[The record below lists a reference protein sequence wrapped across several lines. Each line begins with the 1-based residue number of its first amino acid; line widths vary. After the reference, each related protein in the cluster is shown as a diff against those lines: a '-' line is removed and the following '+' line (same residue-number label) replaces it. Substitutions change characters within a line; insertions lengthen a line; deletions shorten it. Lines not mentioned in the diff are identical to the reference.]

1 MKKHCLLLLLIFFVS
16 NTGFAA
22 NNPLS
27 VWLTGHTNEEMAIIR
42 DLTQTLF
49 TSLTGISVSFL
60 NLSWSDFENR
70 FLMAAAV
77 GETPDVGGAGA
88 MFLPE
93 LGLRGA
99 LIDLS
104 TMSDFKQVKARTYQ
118 SFYRSLEYKGL
129 TFGIPYYAT
138 ASIAFQR
145 DDLLKELGVSTI
157 STWDELK
164 KVLPKMQVKGTN
176 FSFQWFLTE
185 SLHFDVNMIM
195 WQIGADDYN
204 ADLTKSGYDSREC
217 LLAFKDYTELYT
229 KYKIPKDIPV
239 LQAFST
245 GELALTIQYLSF
257 YQNLTLAAPQISGKW
272 SMVPAP
278 GYLIKNK
285 LCQTTSGG
293 SPALG
298 IFKLSNKKKEAWQF
312 ISWFTEEKTQAEL
325 YNRIRKKLASSIFI
339 PANKNAIL
347 LSDLDK
353 DLAKIFNTTLENCTC
368 SVYGLVAPK
377 HRRRYLL
384 MAAQKA
390 ILNNV
395 EPETAIKEAAN
406 EHNEE
411 IRRKQVEYDRYI
423 KKLLNQN

>member
-1 MKKHCLLLLLIFFVS
+1 MPKYCLLLLLVFFVS
-16 NTGFAA
+16 NISLAT
-22 NNPLS
+22 NNSIS

-42 DLTQTLF
+42 ELTKSLF
-49 TSLTGISVSFL
+49 TTQTGISVSFD

-99 LIDLS
+99 LIDLR
-104 TMSDFKQVKARTYQ
+104 TMADFKQVKSRTYQ

-145 DDLLKELGVSTI
+145 DDLLKELGVNTI
-157 STWDELK
+157 DTWDELK
-164 KVLPKMQVKGTN
+164 KVLPKMQIKGTN
-176 FSFQWFLTE
+176 FSLQWFLTE
-185 SLHFDVNMIM
+185 SLHFDVNMMM

-204 ADLTKSGYDSREC
+204 TDLTKSGYDSYEC
-217 LLAFKDYTELYT
+217 LLAFRDYTELYT

-257 YQNLTLAAPQISGKW
+257 YQNLTLAAPQITGKW

-278 GYLIKNK
+278 GYLVNNK
-285 LCQTTSGG
+285 LNQTTSGG

-298 IFKLSNKKKEAWQF
+298 IFKLSNKKEEAWQF

-325 YNRIRKKLASSIFI
+325 YNRIRKRLASSIFI

-347 LSDLDK
+347 LSDLKK
-353 DLAKIFNTTLENCTC
+353 DLAKVFNTALENCTS

-390 ILNNV
+390 ILTNI
-395 EPETAIKEAAN
+395 EPEIAILEAAA

-423 KKLLNQN
+423 KKLLTQN